1 MTIAWAIVSVAVLYL
16 LDKHHLL
23 KKTLIL
29 AGIVGVVLVVG
40 YAGFLEYQHLKD
52 RWEDYQFAR
61 NNECYSPSTGKV
73 HPTNSSEPWC
83 GYDEQVYQR
92 GIPLPV
98 VEHSTTLPPEAT
110 ARSVVADP
118 AAGRDSGTVTTLAP
132 TRWASASLLGFA
144 GGESINDTL
153 TQASKL
159 GLMETGNCKPR
170 PGTDKY
176 TDCEFSGSNADSME
190 ASLYLGQLQRLDYK
204 FRVDRYGEILAEIE
218 SANGMPR
225 SSMTGPD
232 DKEWGSFKQRFGIS
246 LGKTADGT
254 GGYASLVFDPPKHE

>member
-118 AAGRDSGTVTTLAP
+118 AAGRGG
-132 TRWASASLLGFA
+132 LG
-144 GGESINDTL
+144 
-153 TQASKL
+153 
-159 GLMETGNCKPR
+159 
-170 PGTDKY
+170 
-176 TDCEFSGSNADSME
+176 
-190 ASLYLGQLQRLDYK
+190 
-204 FRVDRYGEILAEIE
+204 
-218 SANGMPR
+218 PR
-225 SSMTGPD
+225 SHGRPRARA
-232 DKEWGSFKQRFGIS
+232 GQRAHAPG
-246 LGKTADGT
+246 
-254 GGYASLVFDPPKHE
+254 